1 MLPDDAIHLEFNRVC
16 LQLVTGKIPFPE
28 LTDPNVI
35 LMISR
40 GKRPQK
46 PRRFDV
52 PGITAEVWTVAE
64 KCWHEKA
71 EERPEAKAVLQDL
84 EWISGSGEH
93 TESCSCF

>member
-1 MLPDDAIHLEFNRVC
+1 MIYLGLNGFH
-16 LQLVTGKIPFPE
+16 LQLATGQAPFSGVV
-28 LTDPNVI
+28 DSDV
-35 LMISR
+35 MVMASS

-93 TESCSCF
+93 TESCSRF